1 MISQARQ
8 AQPYHPTDGGRF
20 TQTRWSLVLEAGR
33 STADATHAM
42 EHLCR
47 VYWPAVY
54 GFLRGKGR
62 NRDDAQDLTQAFFTH
77 ILEQGSL
84 QRANPQRGKFRTYLL
99 GALSN
104 FVVDQHRY
112 DNRIKRGGGVT
123 FVEIDADAEENFLQ
137 LPSNDPS
144 PEKIFDRRWRL
155 ALLDRAV
162 KRLGEECA
170 EAGKGDRF
178 AVAKEFLTSEP
189 EAGDYERVARELGLA
204 SKQVGVLVHRLRQRL
219 RALVREEV
227 AETVAGTRS
236 DVDEELRQLFS

>member
-1 MISQARQ
+1 
-8 AQPYHPTDGGRF
+8 
-20 TQTRWSLVLEAGR
+20 
-33 STADATHAM
+33 
-42 EHLCR
+42 
-47 VYWPAVY
+47 
-54 GFLRGKGR
+54 
-62 NRDDAQDLTQAFFTH
+62 
-77 ILEQGSL
+77 
-84 QRANPQRGKFRTYLL
+84 
-99 GALSN
+99 
-104 FVVDQHRY
+104 
-112 DNRIKRGGGVT
+112 
-123 FVEIDADAEENFLQ
+123 
-137 LPSNDPS
+137 
-144 PEKIFDRRWRL
+144 
-155 ALLDRAV
+155 V